1 MVHVV
6 FIVLVLKPIRLSSR
20 SSLFCNNSRYHCN
33 DLGGNKGKGRKGQG
47 GLHRSLRLWNLA
59 LDLEESL
66 GGLAN
71 AKAAYARC
79 VELGVATPQIILNYA
94 AFLSEN
100 KYFEESFAAY
110 EKGISLFS
118 FPHPGASP
126 LWSAYLKAFHKRYGG
141 TKVERSR
148 ELYERCVENIV
159 PEKAS
164 EFYLTYA
171 NFEEKYGLA
180 KRALGVYERL
190 CTAVP
195 REEKLKAYQI
205 YIAKAESF
213 SGASK
218 TRPIY
223 EAAIAALEDRDAAK
237 ICLQYADLEARLG
250 EIDRARTA
258 FTYGAQMA
266 DPRRDPDYWKEW
278 HAFEVANG
286 NEETFRE
293 MLRVKRGV
301 AAAFSTVNYNALEM
315 GASEPAGQPKT
326 LTEEEALKM
335 IAEREGVKH
344 KILPSISGF
353 VSGSKRTAAE
363 ANLEDLERQ
372 AARLRQATAAKVGGD
387 DHGDAGEID
396 IDAEDEDEGAQ
407 DERPMPAV
415 EPEEMVH
422 DVTTKSIPSAVFG
435 GLVGESSS
443 GTDKPQGKSTGMG
456 ALERLRAAA
465 SSNK

>member
-1 MVHVV
+1 M
-6 FIVLVLKPIRLSSR
+6 S
-20 SSLFCNNSRYHCN
+20 NNN
-33 DLGGNKGKGRKGQG
+33 KKGGGG
-47 GLHRSLRLWNLA
+47 GLHKSLRLWNLA

-66 GGLAN
+66 GGFAN
-71 AKAAYARC
+71 AKACYARC

-94 AFLSEN
+94 NFLSEN

-110 EKGISLFS
+110 EKGISLFP
-118 FPHPGASP
+118 FPHPSAHSI
-126 LWSAYLKAFHKRYGG
+126 WSAYLTDFHNRYEG

-148 ELYERCVENIV
+148 ELYERCVEHIV
-159 PEKAS
+159 PDKAA
-164 EFYLTYA
+164 EIYLLYA
-171 NFEEKYGLA
+171 KFEEKYGLA
-180 KRALGVYERL
+180 KRALAVYERL

-195 REEKLKAYQI
+195 KHEKLKAYEL

-213 SGASK
+213 SGPSK

-223 EAAIAALEDRDAAK
+223 EAAISALDDRDAAK
-237 ICLQYADLEARLG
+237 MCLQYADLEARLG
-250 EIDRARTA
+250 EIERARTSL
-258 FTYGAQMA
+258 TYGAQMA

-278 HAFEVANG
+278 HAFEVAHG

-315 GASEPAGQPKT
+315 GEPAGRQKT

-335 IAEREGVKH
+335 ISEREGVKH
-344 KILPSISGF
+344 TSLPSISGF

-372 AARLRQATAAKVGGD
+372 AARLRQATAAAIGKDSSSGNGPMD
-387 DHGDAGEID
+387 EGEID
-396 IDAEDEDEGAQ
+396 IDSEEEDDE
-407 DERPMPAV
+407 
-415 EPEEMVH
+415 EEEEQEVDTNQKVR

-435 GLVGESSS
+435 GLLDAQSDGEEERSIPAP
-443 GTDKPQGKSTGMG
+443 TATTMG

-465 SSNK
+465 SSNKQQ